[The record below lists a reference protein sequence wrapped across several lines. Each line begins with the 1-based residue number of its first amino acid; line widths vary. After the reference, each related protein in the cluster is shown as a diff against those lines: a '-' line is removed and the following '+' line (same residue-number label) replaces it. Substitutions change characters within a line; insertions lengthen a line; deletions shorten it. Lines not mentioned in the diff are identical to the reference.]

1 MRAFPLFVRLE
12 KRPVLLVG
20 GGEMAAAKLRLLL
33 SAHAAVTLVSPEVV
47 PEIAVLIA
55 DGQLRWHARD
65 FAPADIVGQNLAFS
79 ATEDEALDLAVSVA
93 ARRAGVLVNVVDRPE
108 LSDLIMP
115 AIVDRDE
122 IVVAI
127 STNGGSPVLAQRIR
141 AAVEAAIPHG
151 IERLVSF
158 ARRFRGAVHARIAD
172 HDSRRRFWAGF
183 FDGPIAAALLAGQE
197 RQAAREVI
205 RAINGKAALAPN
217 AGIATE
223 LTVDLKD
230 PDLLTLGD
238 LRALQQ
244 ADLVLFDI
252 GMAPAI
258 VDMARRDARRQVWDA
273 NGEQMMASAL
283 AAGQRIVR
291 LKARTNHVLPALAA
305 NSR

>member
-33 SAHAAVTLVSPEVV
+33 SAHATVTLVSPDVM
-47 PEIAVLIA
+47 PEIAALIA
-55 DGQLRWHARD
+55 TGQLRWMSRD
-65 FAPADIVGQNLAFS
+65 FAAGDVVGQNLVFS
-79 ATEDEALDLAVSVA
+79 ATEDEATDLTVSQA
-93 ARRAGVLVNVVDRPE
+93 ARCAGILVNVVDRPD

-122 IVVAI
+122 IVIAI
-127 STNGGSPVLAQRIR
+127 STNGGSPVLAQRVR
-141 AAVEAAIPHG
+141 AAIEAAIPHG

-205 RAINGKAALAPN
+205 RAINGKEALVHT
-217 AGIATE
+217 AGVMTE
-223 LTVDLKD
+223 LSVDREN
-230 PDLLTLGD
+230 PDLMTLGD

-252 GMAPAI
+252 GIAPVI
-258 VDMARRDARRQVWDA
+258 IDMVRRDARRQVWDA
-273 NGEQMMASAL
+273 SGEQTMAGAL
-283 AAGQRIVR
+283 AAGQRVVR
-291 LKARTNHVLPALAA
+291 LKAHARHLLPALAA

>member
-1 MRAFPLFVRLE
+1 VAADLAGHN
-12 KRPVLLVG
+12 LV
-20 GGEMAAAKLRLLL
+20 
-33 SAHAAVTLVSPEVV
+33 
-47 PEIAVLIA
+47 
-55 DGQLRWHARD
+55 
-65 FAPADIVGQNLAFS
+65 FS
-79 ATEDEALDLAVSVA
+79 ATEDEVLDLAVSQA

-151 IERLVSF
+151 IEQLVSF
-158 ARRFRGAVHARIAD
+158 ARRFRGAVHVRIAD

-217 AGIATE
+217 AGVVTE
-223 LTVDLKD
+223 LTVDAAD
-230 PDLLTLGD
+230 ADLLTLGD

-244 ADLVLFDI
+244 ADLVLFDT

-273 NGEQMMASAL
+273 GGEQLMANAL
-283 AAGQRIVR
+283 ADGQRVVR
-291 LKARTNHVLPALAA
+291 VKARADLALPVLAA

>member
-33 SAHAAVTLVSPEVV
+33 SAHAAVTLISSKVA
-47 PEIAVLIA
+47 PEIAALIA
-55 DGQLRWHARD
+55 AGQLRWISRD
-65 FAPADIVGQNLAFS
+65 FVAGDVAGQNLVFS
-79 ATEDEALDLAVSVA
+79 ATEDETIDLVVSQA
-93 ARRAGVLVNVVDRPE
+93 ARSAGILVNVVDRPE

-127 STNGGSPVLAQRIR
+127 STNGGSPVLAQRVR

-205 RAINGKAALAPN
+205 RAINGKAAMAPN
-217 AGIATE
+217 AGIVTE
-223 LTVDLKD
+223 LIIDMHD

-244 ADLVLFDI
+244 SDLVLFDTGI
-252 GMAPAI
+252 AAVI

-273 NGEQMMASAL
+273 SGEQTMAGSL
-283 AAGQRIVR
+283 AAGQRVVR
-291 LKARTNHVLPALAA
+291 LKARANHVLPVLAA